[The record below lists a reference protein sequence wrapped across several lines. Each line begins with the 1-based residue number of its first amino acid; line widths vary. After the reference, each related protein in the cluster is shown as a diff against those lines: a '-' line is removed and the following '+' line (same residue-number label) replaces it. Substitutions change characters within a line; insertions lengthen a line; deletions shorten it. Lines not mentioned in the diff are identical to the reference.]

1 MLEPDNITK
10 KCMQKRKD
18 KQLALR
24 SLNNYLE
31 QLKLHYNLNDH
42 DVANLLKII
51 LRVKDKSDFINK
63 LWNMF
68 K

>member
-51 LRVKDKSDFINK
+51 LRVKNKSDFINK